1 MDPVVSD
8 QQPVERTI
16 GRRTPAPIGMPPTP
30 EARAAWTAM
39 AAYRT
44 RAPKGVF
51 IYRSHAAMAHDR
63 ERWAAEAIAVRV
75 LLLQRSKLQL

>member
-1 MDPVVSD
+1 
-8 QQPVERTI
+8 
-16 GRRTPAPIGMPPTP
+16 MPPPVGAPPTA

-51 IYRSHAAMAHDR
+51 SYDSHDQMTRDR
-63 ERWAAEAIAVRV
+63 ERWEAEAVAR
-75 LLLQRSKLQL
+75 RTR

>member
-1 MDPVVSD
+1 MKSTPRD
-8 QQPVERTI
+8 QQPIAKTV
-16 GRRTPAPIGMPPTP
+16 GRRVPPPVGAPPTA

-51 IYRSHAAMAHDR
+51 SYDSHDQMTRDR
-63 ERWAAEAIAVRV
+63 ERWEAEAVAR
-75 LLLQRSKLQL
+75 RTR

>member
-1 MDPVVSD
+1 MASTLRD
-8 QQPVERTI
+8 QQPIARTV
-16 GRRTPAPIGMPPTP
+16 GRNVPPPMGAPPTA

-51 IYRSHAAMAHDR
+51 AYDSHDQMTRDR
-63 ERWAAEAIAVRV
+63 ERWEAEAVAR
-75 LLLQRSKLQL
+75 RTR